1 MELGNFYHIMV
12 IFTIL
17 WYFTPMA
24 TTGKTIIGQ
33 SPAFLAVLEHVSRAA
48 DLDRP
53 VLIIG
58 ERGTG
63 KELIADRFHY
73 LSGRWE
79 EPFLKVNCATL
90 SESLLDSELFGHEAG
105 AFTGAVHRH
114 SGRFERAGG
123 GTLFL
128 DEIAS
133 MSGRLQ
139 EKLLRVI
146 EYGEYERLGGSRTL
160 QCRARILGAANQD
173 LPELA
178 ARGLFRA
185 DLLDRLAFDV
195 ITLPPLRT
203 REEDIVLLAEHFAL
217 GMTGELKRS
226 YFPGFADSAR
236 ELLLQYDWP
245 GNVRELKSVVERAV
259 YHGDAEERIETIVF
273 DPFASPF
280 RPRSPVPEG
289 TGRNEP
295 HERETRG
302 AELPVPTDFK
312 ARIRALEREILGR
325 ALEENRFNRRKTA
338 ERLGLSYDQLRG
350 YLKKYKL

>member
-1 MELGNFYHIMV
+1 MS
-12 IFTIL
+12 
-17 WYFTPMA
+17 

-63 KELIADRFHY
+63 KELIAERFHY

-105 AFTGAVHRH
+105 AYTGATHRRP
-114 SGRFERAGG
+114 GRFERAGR

-128 DEIAS
+128 DEIGS

-160 QCRARILGAANQD
+160 QSRARILGAANQD

-178 ARGLFRA
+178 GRGLFRP

-195 ITLPPLRT
+195 LTLPPLQA
-203 REEDIVLLAEHFAL
+203 REEDILLLAEHFAL
-217 GMTGELKRS
+217 GMTRELKRE
-226 YFPGFADSAR
+226 YFPGFSDAAR
-236 ELLLQYDWP
+236 ELLLQYPWP

-259 YHGDAEERIETIVF
+259 YHCAEGRLVEEVVL

-280 RPRSPVPEG
+280 RPQSAAPEVEKAG
-289 TGRNEP
+289 VQEIPETGV
-295 HERETRG
+295 
-302 AELPVPTDFK
+302 AMPTDFK
-312 ARIRALEREILGR
+312 AHIRDQERKILAR
-325 ALEENRFNRRKTA
+325 ALEENRFNRKKTA
-338 ERLGLSYDQLRG
+338 KRLGLTYDQLRG
-350 YLKKYKL
+350 YLKKYRL

>member
-1 MELGNFYHIMV
+1 MYSTGN
-12 IFTIL
+12 
-17 WYFTPMA
+17 P
-24 TTGKTIIGQ
+24 IIGQ

-90 SESLLDSELFGHEAG
+90 AEPLLDSELFGHEAG
-105 AFTGAVHRH
+105 AYTGAIHRH
-114 SGRFERAGG
+114 PGRFERAGR

-128 DEIAS
+128 DEIGS

-146 EYGEYERLGGSRTL
+146 EYGEYERLGGSKTL
-160 QCRARILGAANQD
+160 QSRARILGAANQD
-173 LPELA
+173 LPELTA
-178 ARGLFRA
+178 QGLFRA

-195 ITLPPLRT
+195 ITLPPLRD
-203 REEDIVLLAEHFAL
+203 REEDILLLAEHFAL
-217 GMTGELKRS
+217 GMTGELKRE
-226 YFPGFADSAR
+226 YFPGFSDSAR
-236 ELLLQYDWP
+236 ERLLRYHWP

-259 YHGDAEERIETIVF
+259 YHCSEDRLIEDIVF

-280 RPRSPVPEG
+280 RPQPSAPPVTEQNEQERSESG
-289 TGRNEP
+289 T
-295 HERETRG
+295 
-302 AELPVPTDFK
+302 AVPTDFK
-312 ARIRALEREILGR
+312 AHIRAQEREILAR
-325 ALEENRFNRRKTA
+325 ALEKNRFNRRKTA

-350 YLKKYKL
+350 YLKKYKF

>member
-1 MELGNFYHIMV
+1 MYSTGN
-12 IFTIL
+12 
-17 WYFTPMA
+17 P
-24 TTGKTIIGQ
+24 IIGQ

-90 SESLLDSELFGHEAG
+90 SEPLLDSELFGHEAG
-105 AFTGAVHRH
+105 AYTGAIHRH
-114 SGRFERAGG
+114 PGRFERAGR

-128 DEIAS
+128 DEIGS

-160 QCRARILGAANQD
+160 QSRARILGAANQD
-173 LPELA
+173 LPELTA
-178 ARGLFRA
+178 QGLFRA

-195 ITLPPLRT
+195 ITLPPLRA
-203 REEDIVLLAEHFAL
+203 REEDILLLAEHFAL
-217 GMTGELKRS
+217 GMTGELKRE
-226 YFPGFADSAR
+226 YFPGFSDSAR
-236 ELLLQYDWP
+236 ELLLQYHWP

-259 YHGDAEERIETIVF
+259 YHCSEDRLIEDIIF

-280 RPRSPVPEG
+280 RPQPSAPEV
-289 TGRNEP
+289 TEQNEQ
-295 HERETRG
+295 EISEIG
-302 AELPVPTDFK
+302 IAVPTDFK
-312 ARIRALEREILGR
+312 AHIRAQEREILAR
-325 ALEENRFNRRKTA
+325 ALKENRFNRRKTA

-350 YLKKYKL
+350 YLKKYKF

>member
-1 MELGNFYHIMV
+1 MSAE
-12 IFTIL
+12 
-17 WYFTPMA
+17 
-24 TTGKTIIGQ
+24 KTIIGQ
-33 SPAFLAVLEHVSRAA
+33 SPAFVAVLEHVSRAA

-53 VLIIG
+53 VLVIG

-105 AFTGAVHRH
+105 AYTGAIHRH
-114 SGRFERAGG
+114 SGRFERAGR

-128 DEIAS
+128 DEIGS

-160 QCRARILGAANQD
+160 HSRARILGAANQD

-178 ARGLFRA
+178 AKNKFRA

-195 ITLPPLRT
+195 ITLPPLRV
-203 REEDIVLLAEHFAL
+203 REEDILLLAEHFAL
-217 GMTGELKRS
+217 GMTGELKRE
-226 YFPGFADSAR
+226 YFPGFTDSAR
-236 ELLLQYDWP
+236 ERLLQYHWP

-259 YHGDAEERIETIVF
+259 YHSGEEERVAEIVF

-280 RPRSPVPEG
+280 RPKSATPRVAEEAQLEMAPEQRL
-289 TGRNEP
+289 T
-295 HERETRG
+295 
-302 AELPVPTDFK
+302 VPTDFK
-312 ARIRALEREILGR
+312 AHIREKEREILAL

>member
-1 MELGNFYHIMV
+1 MGRAEKI
-12 IFTIL
+12 
-17 WYFTPMA
+17 
-24 TTGKTIIGQ
+24 IIGQ
-33 SPAFLAVLEHVSRAA
+33 SPAFVAILEHVSRAA

-105 AFTGAVHRH
+105 AYTGATHRRP
-114 SGRFERAGG
+114 GRFERAGG

-128 DEIAS
+128 DEIGS

-160 QCRARILGAANQD
+160 QSRARILGAANQD
-173 LPELA
+173 LPELTA
-178 ARGLFRA
+178 QGLFRA

-195 ITLPPLRT
+195 ITLPPLRA
-203 REEDIVLLAEHFAL
+203 REEDILLLAEHFAL
-217 GMTGELKRS
+217 AMTGELRRE
-226 YFPGFADSAR
+226 YFPGFTASASDQ
-236 ELLLQYDWP
+236 LLQYHWP

-259 YHGDAEERIETIVF
+259 YHSGEDRLIEEIVF

-280 RPRSPVPEG
+280 RPQTTAPEATRRNGQEKPEIG
-289 TGRNEP
+289 TV
-295 HERETRG
+295 
-302 AELPVPTDFK
+302 VPTDFK
-312 ARIRALEREILGR
+312 GHIRAQEREILAR
-325 ALEENRFNRRKTA
+325 ALGENRFNRRRTA